1 MDTINIMDTKDDEYC
16 FICLDKDKITSLDSI
31 KQYYWTTCNCN
42 ESVHYWC
49 FQKWIVINNSCPLC
63 RKGYLSKVVFCKKL
77 VNNIFIT
84 APKLC
89 CSYML
94 LLLIVW
100 SGFIYTYIFLET
112 IYRAAR
118 YDSIYHE

>member
-1 MDTINIMDTKDDEYC
+1 MDTKNEEYC

-49 FQKWIVINNSCPLC
+49 FQKWIVTNNSCPLC
-63 RKGYLSKVVFCKKL
+63 RKSYLSKVVFCKKL

-84 APKLC
+84 APKIC
-89 CSYML
+89 FSYMVL
-94 LLLIVW
+94 VLIVW
-100 SGFIYTYIFLET
+100 SGFLYTFIFLEAL
-112 IYRAAR
+112 IFRVAR
-118 YDSIYHE
+118 YDSIYHD